1 MVHAHSGA
9 PFDGFTQP
17 FGAINVGAGS
27 QVLPRPEIPADYN
40 SVTRS
45 YSDLTYYWQ
54 SSFADIIETTTGVVY
69 TGAVDLTGYEG
80 VPIEAEMP
88 SSYILEITPDL
99 GKENLDDNFEPF
111 ILDQQ
116 VKSNPLLKQFTNLV
130 VGSNVV
136 SDIDYETPLKQKL
149 SYTIDLIDMI
159 ELVNAEY
166 HKYLWRVIPVAENG
180 SRGFPSQV
188 QFFEPKTII
197 FDYSWSIDRY
207 DQKVNGI
214 TTTIAGSKAP
224 DISNIEINGST
235 RNTTILSSTA
245 WSAEVPIHNI
255 KEKLLVRAIDK
266 KGTYSRYKIIN
277 IDINTSEQR
286 YHQFYNIF
294 DKFGYLL
301 GLERIPK
308 EDNINYKRRL
318 FDVYKHRGGT
328 NYLPLL
334 NSLIRELDIA
344 FDDTALTLTPHADFA
359 KDYPNSTA
367 SIVIVS
373 DKVQVF
379 CNLFYVKHERHKID
393 SFDWT
398 IELKKMPTSAAIK
411 VESPIGNEIP
421 NKNNWYSTK
430 DKIHFKNNSLLESP
444 VFVSYSYAESLSKKG
459 KTFKDAADFITT
471 MAINSTPLFSVTTGS
486 TVDTGSPVD
495 YLQKIDRAAILDRLS
510 VDNGGDD
517 STGLSV
523 KWANC
528 NIESLQDAGFQGQY
542 INQHNNYFGTKI
554 NTYADNLSA
563 KFKVQWGLAVADRS
577 VWQTDKNEAIG
588 KVSLPTN
595 YDFTY
600 GYWAQQN
607 SGFVTPL
614 SNNEAYAYN
623 YSNVID
629 GSALNYIGVDSDQ
642 LKSGI
647 GANTDLLVTVREKST
662 RVIPVTSPLQTT
674 QIISQTASVASVS
687 DAPPVSAGGNT
698 AGIVTD

>member
-1 MVHAHSGA
+1 MVHVHSGA

-54 SSFADIIETTTGVVY
+54 SSFADMIETTTGVVY
-69 TGAVDLTGYEG
+69 TGLVDLTGYEG
-80 VPIEAEMP
+80 IPIEAQMP
-88 SSYILEITPDL
+88 ATYILELTPDL

-130 VGSNVV
+130 VGSNVA

-308 EDNINYKRRL
+308 EDNINYRRRL

-334 NSLIRELDIA
+334 NSVIRELDIT
-344 FDDTALTLTPHADFA
+344 FDDAALTLMPHADFA

-367 SIVIVS
+367 NIAIVS
-373 DKVQVF
+373 DKIQVS
-379 CNLFYVKHERHKID
+379 CDLFYVKHERHKLD
-393 SFDWT
+393 SFNWT
-398 IELKKMPTSAAIK
+398 VELKKIPTSAAIK

-421 NKNNWYSTK
+421 NKDNWYSMK
-430 DKIHFKNNSLLESP
+430 DKIYFRNNSLLGSP
-444 VFVSYSYAESLSKKG
+444 IFISYSYAESLSKAG
-459 KTFKDAADFITT
+459 KTVKDAADFITN
-471 MAINSTPLFSVTTGS
+471 MEISNTPLFSVTTGS
-486 TVDTGSPVD
+486 IVDTGSPID
-495 YLQKIDRAAILDRLS
+495 YLQKIGRAAVLDRLS
-510 VDNGGDD
+510 VNNGGDT
-517 STGLSV
+517 STGLSL
-523 KWANC
+523 KWADC
-528 NIESLQDAGFQGQY
+528 NIESLQDEGFQSQH
-542 INQHNNYFGTKI
+542 INKHNNYFGTKI
-554 NTYADNLSA
+554 NIYADNLSA

-595 YDFTY
+595 YDFIY

-607 SGFVTPL
+607 SGFVTSL

-623 YSNVID
+623 YSNIID

-647 GANTDLLVTVREKST
+647 GANTDLFVTIREKST
-662 RVIPVTSPLQTT
+662 RIILVTDPLQTT
-674 QIISQTASVASVS
+674 QIISQGAIGSVS
-687 DAPPVSAGGNT
+687 GPPPINAGQNS